1 MLRPYCVTYMIRKAV
16 AVVVANRDALAVA
29 AGRHPGFFGH
39 VGKRAVTIVAIER
52 IAQGRIGSEEVA
64 LAAVDQIDVHPPVVV
79 VVEES
84 AAGAGGLR
92 QESLRR
98 LPVHMCPGDTADGR
112 RNLFKRIDRFRQSA
126 GQARQSTEGDAARQ
140 PPQKFPPGEQTQSPI
155 LP

>member
-1 MLRPYCVTYMIRKAV
+1 MLRPYCGDVQIRKAV
-16 AVVVANRDALAVA
+16 AIVVANRHAHAVA
-29 AGRHPGFFGH
+29 AGRHAGLCGD
-39 VGKRAVTIVAIER
+39 VGEGAVTIVAIER
-52 IAQGRIGSEEVA
+52 VAQGRIRSEEIA
-64 LAAVDQIDVHPPVVV
+64 LAAVDQVDVHPPVVV

-84 AAGAGGLR
+84 ASRAGSLR

-98 LPVHMCPGDTADGR
+98 LPVHMCPGDTADGM

-126 GQARQSTEGDAARQ
+126 GQARQSTEGDTARQ